1 MIGVLVFV
9 SVIVLLFR
17 GEYPRSIFD
26 FILGLNRWA
35 LRVVAYAAVMTPEYP
50 PFRVDIGED
59 EPGGTLSVAPAT
71 TASPTEAGATEAP
84 SHEAPPPAPTEVA
97 DRPSTRWGPGRV
109 IALVLASITGL
120 LSIGLVAAG
129 ATGIVLDQTQ
139 RNASGYLMTSATR
152 YSTSTYAL
160 VSAGYR
166 GGTSND
172 FFVPKDLLGT
182 VRVTVNSA
190 RPTFL
195 GIGPEAA
202 VNTYVGNVAR
212 AQGDRFDTRSAN
224 FRVYPGGA
232 PSAPPSAQGF
242 WGASAAGTGEHTL
255 TWSPQTGNWR
265 IVLMNAD
272 GSPGVSGNVA
282 VGARLPDL
290 LTIGIAVLGGG
301 ILLLLLSGGAVYLA
315 VRQRT

>member
-1 MIGVLVFV
+1 M
-9 SVIVLLFR
+9 
-17 GEYPRSIFD
+17 
-26 FILGLNRWA
+26 
-35 LRVVAYAAVMTPEYP
+35 
-50 PFRVDIGED
+50 
-59 EPGGTLSVAPAT
+59 
-71 TASPTEAGATEAP
+71 
-84 SHEAPPPAPTEVA
+84 
-97 DRPSTRWGPGRV
+97 
-109 IALVLASITGL
+109 
-120 LSIGLVAAG
+120 
-129 ATGIVLDQTQ
+129 
-139 RNASGYLMTSATR
+139 
-152 YSTSTYAL
+152 
-160 VSAGYR
+160 
-166 GGTSND
+166 
-172 FFVPKDLLGT
+172 
-182 VRVTVNSA
+182 
-190 RPTFL
+190 
-195 GIGPEAA
+195 
-202 VNTYVGNVAR
+202 GNVAR